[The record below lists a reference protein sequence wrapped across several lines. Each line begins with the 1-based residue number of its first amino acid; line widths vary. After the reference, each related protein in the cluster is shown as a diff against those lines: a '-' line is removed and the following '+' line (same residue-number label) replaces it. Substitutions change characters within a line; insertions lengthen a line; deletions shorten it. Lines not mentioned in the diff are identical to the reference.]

1 MKKTIHQLAI
11 ACIALCFALAL
22 APYVWAQQGGDRRA
36 AAAQYLA
43 AREPQLQQ
51 ITDPSKRLFVLIY
64 LAPAALSAGETEKA
78 RSYALEL
85 ISLGDQLKSQ
95 PGFGQSLYTQ
105 ATHVGNLVLGRIALA
120 RSDIGGAKQY
130 LLAAARVP
138 GSPPLK
144 SFGPD
149 MELAKELIEKGEREA
164 VVEYFDLCATFWE
177 REDGKL
183 AKWKNIV
190 QQGGMPDFGPNL
202 VYVFNSWQNAR
213 ESGSTSGK

>member
-105 ATHVGNLVLGRIALA
+105 ATHV
-120 RSDIGGAKQY
+120 
-130 LLAAARVP
+130 
-138 GSPPLK
+138 
-144 SFGPD
+144 
-149 MELAKELIEKGEREA
+149 
-164 VVEYFDLCATFWE
+164 
-177 REDGKL
+177 
-183 AKWKNIV
+183 
-190 QQGGMPDFGPNL
+190 
-202 VYVFNSWQNAR
+202 
-213 ESGSTSGK
+213 